1 MENGPAQRTPSLIGT
16 EDFAKPTWAT
26 PGETAARRSVTA
38 TLRAVPAAIT
48 AIVRLSWR
56 ASPTLTVVVGV
67 AQLLA
72 GAVAAVGL
80 LATANVLTV
89 LLSEG
94 PTPDRVVESLPSVL
108 AVVASYATRAL
119 MDSAATVLQGRLRPR
134 IMEEAQDAMNS
145 AVVAV
150 ELKAF
155 DDPSFR
161 ELIRQGIRRGLP
173 SIDQS
178 IRLLAEALRS
188 VVTMASALVATA
200 VLSLWLLPV
209 MLLAALAEMW
219 SATQVGKLDFLSF
232 LSNATRQ
239 LRIGVVQDLIV
250 KRELAAEVR
259 AYRLQ
264 DQLMAEHRRVASQL
278 TEETVRLETKKG
290 FVQLVGRTLSGLS
303 TGLAYVL
310 LGLLLHQGV
319 MPLALAG
326 TAVLAMRN
334 ANTGLAATMRS
345 LNRVYELSHYIDLYH
360 GLLSDAAGRHHPPCA
375 ALAPHNPTEIR
386 IENVEF
392 SYPGST
398 QRALRDINLCIR
410 RGEVVA
416 LVGENG
422 SGKTTLSKIIAG
434 LYRPTSG
441 AVLWD
446 GVDIATTTEESVLD
460 QVALISQEPARWPMT
475 AGNNIRMGRLEYD
488 DTSKERWRRA
498 VSASGAD
505 EVVRSLPKGEDT
517 ILSKEFVGGRDLSG
531 GQWQRLG
538 VARGVYRDAAVLLAD
553 EPTAA
558 LDAKAEAVVFEGLR
572 RASALDG
579 EGTGSRTTILVTHRL
594 VNVRR
599 AERIVVLHQGR
610 IVEQGTHAELMAS
623 KGRYA
628 DMYALQ
634 ADAYTTA

>member
-16 EDFAKPTWAT
+16 EDFAKPTWAN
-26 PGETAARRSVTA
+26 PGETAAQRSVAA

-56 ASPTLTVVVGV
+56 ASPALTVVVGV

-89 LLSEG
+89 LLSDG

-108 AVVASYATRAL
+108 AVVASYSTRAL

-134 IMEEAQDAMNS
+134 IMEEAQDAMNR

-161 ELIRQGIRRGLP
+161 ELIRQGVRRGLP

-278 TEETVRLETKKG
+278 IEETVRLETKKG
-290 FVQLVGRTLSGLS
+290 LVQLVGRALSGTS

-310 LGLLLHQGV
+310 LGFLLHQGV

-326 TAVLAMRN
+326 TAVMAMRN

-360 GLLSDAAGRHHPPCA
+360 GLLSDAEGRRHPACA
-375 ALAPHNPTEIR
+375 VEAPYNPAEIR

-398 QRALRDINLCIR
+398 QHALRDINLCIA

-475 AGNNIRMGRLEYD
+475 AGNNIRMGRLEHD
-488 DTSKERWRRA
+488 DASRERWRRA

-505 EVVRSLPKGEDT
+505 EVVRSLPRGEDT
-517 ILSKEFVGGRDLSG
+517 VLSKEFVGGRDLSG
-531 GQWQRLG
+531 GQWQRIG

-579 EGTGSRTTILVTHRL
+579 EGGASRTTILVTHRL

-610 IVEQGTHAELMAS
+610 VVEQGTHAELMAR

-634 ADAYTTA
+634 ADAYTKA